1 MSEQKKEHQ
10 RETREKIYYQ
20 PKTDRSQ
27 SVLLSRIERYNQYL
41 NYQDFWRNHLMNPA
55 GRMLKIPSR
64 QLTQAAIN
72 EKDEEAA
79 GVSKVVEHTGI
90 AGSILGTYA
99 DKARIKK
106 VYQDTVSMEHYL
118 NAEKIFIRDLF
129 TEAGSIFHDIE
140 EFIDPEK
147 VTRGDLKMFQYR
159 LKHPDASLEEFLLV
173 RKEANARYGNGGK
186 IDYRKLGQRNGLKKR
201 IDCLAGL
208 SEINA
213 FMEFSK
219 TAEAENPQL
228 FTPAQKNILHKEAG
242 FMEASNPVEFMAN
255 TTLIRQILKTPSLAR
270 EFSRLDPEGLMNER
284 DVRRLLKGQIPGLRL
299 EKAGKGENLDRMSGR
314 LRQNHTIQ
322 SGKGKPIILDAKR
335 YYFLR
340 GGLKALLWNQG
351 NYRKI
356 MEMRKSLSGRESI
369 KGWIFREFKQELMED
384 EEFAA
389 MSGYMDH
396 AVPVSVV
403 GAKTVIA
410 AGKTAGK
417 VTGNAVVKS
426 SAVAGNAVI
435 SGLHRMGNDVEAEA
449 VRAMGEG
456 ITRAGKV
463 IDDRINDVLCL
474 PGQAVRNVEKQAVSA
489 AVSGAKVLVGKVEQ
503 LEQLL
508 RSTKAGAAITQSP
521 VYRGIKA
528 AGKKTFHGFRQAKH
542 IAHATTDV
550 IFRSS
555 GAAFDSV
562 KQWLI
567 KPVAIFI
574 GLIVFL
580 QLILAAVFGGMGGA
594 SVVTVTVFDTPEHF
608 NNPDYTT
615 PEEMGFQ
622 QRYEQAQI
630 KFQSQIDGIINGY
643 AKTLNKKGQQI
654 PYGVNGANNQEGC
667 RNDDYVSG
675 VTMHFDSEKSNN
687 LEDILSCVTVIMQQK
702 QAEHHAEALELVDCF
717 YQSSHTYDYMESLLY
732 SCNSGCEIT
741 RYFCNEA
748 EDGYINTEMKFAPY
762 LYEELV
768 IPEESHQCEVDREN
782 PEMKFSDYAGCVV
795 TGTCFHNSG
804 DEEDNFGRRKPQKSK
819 CSNPEAFWNCKHS
832 CTNPK
837 CTHDC
842 SRSSLGCG
850 GYWYCGGHDH
860 FGCPDG
866 HEVKTCFGHV
876 NMEMNIHMKTMEE
889 LFALGG
895 VEVNE
900 DGSGTENLEGNM
912 GMDADTDT
920 SSEAYDTSDKSAED
934 Y

>member
-1 MSEQKKEHQ
+1 MPEQEKEH
-10 RETREKIYYQ
+10 RRKTRENTYYQ

-27 SVLLSRIERYNQYL
+27 SVLLNRIERYNQFL
-41 NYQDFWRNHLMNPA
+41 IYQDFGRNYLMNPA
-55 GRMLKIPSR
+55 GRMLKTPSR
-64 QLTQAAIN
+64 QLIQAAIS
-72 EKDEEAA
+72 EKDEEAT
-79 GVSKVVEHTGI
+79 GVSKVVGRTEI

-106 VYQDTVSMEHYL
+106 VYQDTVSIEHYL
-118 NAEKIFIRDLF
+118 NAEKIFIRDPF
-129 TEAGSIFHDIE
+129 TEAGSIFHDVEKFSI
-140 EFIDPEK
+140 IDPEK

-159 LKHPDASLEEFLLV
+159 LKHPDASLEELLSV
-173 RKEANARYGNGGK
+173 RKETNARYSNGGK
-186 IDYRKLGQRNGLKKR
+186 IDYQKLGQRNGLKKR
-201 IDCLAGL
+201 IDRLAGL

-228 FTPAQKNILHKEAG
+228 FTPAQKNIIYREAG

-255 TTLIRQILKTPSLAR
+255 TTLIRQLLKTPSLAG

-314 LRQNHTIQ
+314 LRQNHTVQ
-322 SGKGKPIILDAKR
+322 SSKNRPIILDAKR
-335 YYFLR
+335 YYLLR

-356 MEMRKSLSGRESI
+356 MKMRKSLSGRESI
-369 KGWIFREFKQELMED
+369 KGWVFREFKQEIMED

-389 MSGYMDH
+389 MSAYVDH
-396 AVPVSVV
+396 VVPVSVV
-403 GAKTVIA
+403 GAKTAIA
-410 AGKTAGK
+410 AGTTAGK
-417 VTGNAVVKS
+417 MTEKAVVNS

-456 ITRAGKV
+456 ITRVGKV
-463 IDDRINDVLCL
+463 IDDQINDVLRL
-474 PGQAVRNVEKQAVSA
+474 PGQAVRSVEKQAVSA
-489 AVSGAKVLVGKVEQ
+489 AVSGAKILVGKVEQ

-508 RSTKAGAAITQSP
+508 RSTKVGTAITQSP

-550 IFRSS
+550 IFHSS

-562 KQWLI
+562 KQWLL
-567 KPVAIFI
+567 KPAAIFI

-580 QLILAAVFGGMGGA
+580 QLILAVAFGGMGGA

-608 NNPDYTT
+608 NNPDYST

-622 QRYEQAQI
+622 QRYEQAQV

-667 RNDDYVSG
+667 KNDDYVSG

-687 LEDILSCVTVIMQQK
+687 LEDILSCVAVIMQQK
-702 QAEHHAEALELVDCF
+702 QVEHHAEALELVDCF
-717 YQSSHTYDYMESLLY
+717 YQSSHTYDYMESPLY
-732 SCNSGCEIT
+732 SCDSGCEIT

-748 EDGYINTEMKFAPY
+748 EDGYISTEMKFAPY
-762 LYEELV
+762 LYEELSV
-768 IPEESHQCEVDREN
+768 PEESHQCEVDREN

-832 CTNPK
+832 CTTPK

-842 SRSSLGCG
+842 SRSVLGCG
-850 GYWYCGGHDH
+850 GYWYCGGHEH

-866 HEVKTCFGHV
+866 HEVKTCFGHI
-876 NMEMNIHMKTMEE
+876 NMEMNVHMKTMEE

-900 DGSGTENLEGNM
+900 DGSGTEDLEDNI

-920 SSEAYDTSDKSAED
+920 SSEAYDTSE
-934 Y
+934 

>member
-1 MSEQKKEHQ
+1 MPEQEKEH
-10 RETREKIYYQ
+10 RKETRENTYYQ

-27 SVLLSRIERYNQYL
+27 SVLLNRIERYNQFL
-41 NYQDFWRNHLMNPA
+41 NYQDFGRNYLINPA
-55 GRMLKIPSR
+55 GRMLKTPSR
-64 QLTQAAIN
+64 QLIQAAIS
-72 EKDEEAA
+72 EKDEEAT
-79 GVSKVVEHTGI
+79 GVSKVVGRTEI

-118 NAEKIFIRDLF
+118 NAEKIFIRDPF
-129 TEAGSIFHDIE
+129 TEAGSIFHDVEKFSI
-140 EFIDPEK
+140 IDPEK

-159 LKHPDASLEEFLLV
+159 LKHPDASLEELLSV
-173 RKEANARYGNGGK
+173 RKETNARYGNGGK

-201 IDCLAGL
+201 IDRLAGL

-228 FTPAQKNILHKEAG
+228 FTPAQKNILYREAG

-255 TTLIRQILKTPSLAR
+255 TTLIRQILKTPSLAG

-314 LRQNHTIQ
+314 LRQNHTVAQ
-322 SGKGKPIILDAKR
+322 SGKNRPIILDAKR
-335 YYFLR
+335 YHLLH
-340 GGLKALLWNQG
+340 GGLKALLWNQR

-369 KGWIFREFKQELMED
+369 KGWVFREFKQELMED

-389 MSGYMDH
+389 MSDYVDH

-403 GAKTVIA
+403 GAKTAIA

-417 VTGNAVVKS
+417 VMGNVVVKS

-435 SGLHRMGNDVEAEA
+435 SGLHKMGNDVEAEA

-456 ITRAGKV
+456 IIRAGKAV
-463 IDDRINDVLCL
+463 DERMKDVLHL
-474 PGQAVRNVEKQAVSA
+474 PGQAVRDVEKQAVSA
-489 AVSGAKVLVGKVEQ
+489 AVSGAKVLIGKVEQ

-508 RSTKAGAAITQSP
+508 RSTKAGAAIAQSP
-521 VYRGIKA
+521 VYRGIKV

-542 IAHATTDV
+542 IAYATTDV

-562 KQWLI
+562 KQWML
-567 KPVAIFI
+567 KPAAIFI

-580 QLILAAVFGGMGGA
+580 QLILAAAFGGMGGA

-608 NNPDYTT
+608 NNPDYIT

-622 QRYEQAQI
+622 QRYEQAQVR
-630 KFQSQIDGIINGY
+630 FQSQIDGIIHGY
-643 AKTLNKKGQQI
+643 AKTLNKKGNQI
-654 PYGVNGANNQEGC
+654 PYGVNGANNQEDC

-687 LEDILSCVTVIMQQK
+687 LEDILSCVAVIMQQK

-717 YQSSHTYDYMESLLY
+717 YQSSHTYDYMESPLY
-732 SCNSGCEIT
+732 SCDSGCEIT

-748 EDGYINTEMKFAPY
+748 ENGYVSTEMKFAPY
-762 LYEELV
+762 LYEKLFV
-768 IPEESHQCEVDREN
+768 PEESHQCEVDREN
-782 PEMKFSDYAGCVV
+782 SEMKFSDYAGCVV

-866 HEVKTCFGHV
+866 HEVKVCFGHV
-876 NMEMNIHMKTMEE
+876 SMEMNIHMKTMEE

-900 DGSGTENLEGNM
+900 DGASTEDLEGNM

-920 SSEAYDTSDKSAED
+920 SSEAYDTSE
-934 Y
+934 

>member
-1 MSEQKKEHQ
+1 MPEQKKEHQ
-10 RETREKIYYQ
+10 SETRKNTYYQ

-41 NYQDFWRNHLMNPA
+41 NYQDFWRNYLMNPA
-55 GRMLKIPSR
+55 GRMLKTPSR
-64 QLTQAAIN
+64 QLTQAAIS

-90 AGSILGTYA
+90 AGSILITYA

-106 VYQDTVSMEHYL
+106 VYQDTVSMKHYL
-118 NAEKIFIRDLF
+118 NAEKIFIRDSF
-129 TEAGSIFHDIE
+129 TEAGSIFHDVEKFSI
-140 EFIDPEK
+140 IDPEK
-147 VTRGDLKMFQYR
+147 VTHGDLKMFQYR
-159 LKHPDASLEEFLLV
+159 LKHPDASLEELLSV
-173 RKEANARYGNGGK
+173 RKEINARYSNGGK
-186 IDYRKLGQRNGLKKR
+186 IDYQKFGQRNRLKKR
-201 IDCLAGL
+201 IDRLAGL

-228 FTPAQKNILHKEAG
+228 FTPAQKNILYREAG
-242 FMEASNPVEFMAN
+242 FMEASSPVEFMAN
-255 TTLIRQILKTPSLAR
+255 TTLIRQILKTPSLAG

-284 DVRRLLKGQIPGLRL
+284 DVRRLLKGKIPGLRL

-314 LRQNHTIQ
+314 LRQNHTVAQ
-322 SGKGKPIILDAKR
+322 SDKNRLIILDAKR
-335 YYFLR
+335 YYLLH
-340 GGLKALLWNQG
+340 GGLKALLWNQE

-356 MEMRKSLSGRESI
+356 MEMRKSFSGRKSI
-369 KGWIFREFKQELMED
+369 KGWVFREFKQELMED

-389 MSGYMDH
+389 MSGYVAH
-396 AVPVSVV
+396 AVPASVV
-403 GAKTVIA
+403 GAKAAIA
-410 AGKTAGK
+410 AGKIAGK
-417 VTGNAVVKS
+417 VTGNVAVKS
-426 SAVAGNAVI
+426 SAAAGNAVI

-456 ITRAGKV
+456 ITRAGKA
-463 IDDRINDVLCL
+463 IDDRINDGLHL
-474 PGQAVRNVEKQAVSA
+474 PGQAVRSVEKQAISA

-508 RSTKAGAAITQSP
+508 RSTKAGTAIARSP

-528 AGKKTFHGFRQAKH
+528 AGKKTFHGFCQAKH
-542 IAHATTDV
+542 IAYATTDV

-562 KQWLI
+562 KQWLL
-567 KPVAIFI
+567 KPAAIFI

-608 NNPDYTT
+608 NNPNYTT

-622 QRYEQAQI
+622 QRYEQAQV
-630 KFQSQIDGIINGY
+630 KFQSWIDGIINGY

-654 PYGVNGANNQEGC
+654 PYGVNGENNQEGC
-667 RNDDYVSG
+667 KNDDYVSG

-687 LEDILSCVTVIMQQK
+687 LEDILSCVAVIMQQK

-717 YQSSHTYDYMESLLY
+717 YQSSHTYDYTESPLY
-732 SCNSGCEIT
+732 SCDSGCEIT

-748 EDGYINTEMKFAPY
+748 ENGYASTEMKFAPY
-762 LYEELV
+762 LYEELSV
-768 IPEESHQCEVDREN
+768 PEESHQCEVDREN

-832 CTNPK
+832 CTNPN

-842 SRSSLGCG
+842 SRSVLGCG

-876 NMEMNIHMKTMEE
+876 SMDMNIHMKTMEE
-889 LFALGG
+889 LFVLGG

-900 DGSGTENLEGNM
+900 DRADTEDLEDNM
-912 GMDADTDT
+912 GMRADTDT
-920 SSEAYDTSDKSAED
+920 SAEAYDASE
-934 Y
+934 

>member
-1 MSEQKKEHQ
+1 MPEQKKEHQ
-10 RETREKIYYQ
+10 NENRKNIYYQ

-27 SVLLSRIERYNQYL
+27 SVLLNRIERYNQFL
-41 NYQDFWRNHLMNPA
+41 SYQDFGRNYLMNPA
-55 GRMLKIPSR
+55 GRMLKTPSR
-64 QLTQAAIN
+64 QLTQAAVN

-79 GVSKVVEHTGI
+79 GVSKAVEHIGI

-106 VYQDTVSMEHYL
+106 IYQDTVSMKHYL
-118 NAEKIFIRDLF
+118 KAEKMFIRDPF
-129 TEAGSIFHDIE
+129 TEAGGIFHDVE
-140 EFIDPEK
+140 EFSMIDPEK

-159 LKHPDASLEEFLLV
+159 LKHPDASFEELLSI
-173 RKEANARYGNGGK
+173 RKETNARYSNGGK

-201 IDCLAGL
+201 IDRLAGL

-228 FTPAQKNILHKEAG
+228 FTPAQKNILYREAG
-242 FMEASNPVEFMAN
+242 FMEANNPVEFMAN
-255 TTLIRQILKTPSLAR
+255 ATLIRQILKTPSLAG
-270 EFSRLDPEGLMNER
+270 EFSRLDPDGLMNER
-284 DVRRLLKGQIPGLRL
+284 DVRRLLKGQIPGLKL
-299 EKAGKGENLDRMSGR
+299 EKAGKGENLVRMSGR
-314 LRQNHTIQ
+314 LRPNHAVQ
-322 SGKGKPIILDAKR
+322 SVKDRPIILDAKC
-335 YYFLR
+335 YHLLY
-340 GGLKALLWNQG
+340 GGLKALLWNQE

-356 MEMRKSLSGRESI
+356 MEMRKSLSGRESV
-369 KGWIFREFKQELMED
+369 KGWAFREFKQELMED

-389 MSGYMDH
+389 MSGYVDH
-396 AVPVSVV
+396 VVPVSVA
-403 GAKTVIA
+403 GAKAAIA

-417 VTGNAVVKS
+417 AASKAVVKS
-426 SAVAGNAVI
+426 SAAAGNAVI

-456 ITRAGKV
+456 ITRAGKA
-463 IDDRINDVLCL
+463 IDDRINDVLHL

-489 AVSGAKVLVGKVEQ
+489 AVSGAKVLAGKAEQ

-508 RSTKAGAAITQSP
+508 RSTKAGTAITKSP
-521 VYRGIKA
+521 AYRGIKS
-528 AGKKTFHGFRQAKH
+528 AGRKTFHGFRQAKH
-542 IAHATTDV
+542 IARTVTDTV
-550 IFRSS
+550 FRSS
-555 GAAFDSV
+555 GAVFDSA

-622 QRYEQAQI
+622 QRYEQAQVR
-630 KFQSQIDGIINGY
+630 FQSQIDGIINGY

-667 RNDDYVSG
+667 QNDDYVNG
-675 VTMHFDSEKSNN
+675 VTMHFDSKKSNN
-687 LEDILSCVTVIMQQK
+687 LEDILSCVAVVMQQQ
-702 QAEHHAEALELVDCF
+702 QADHHAEALELVDCF
-717 YQSSHTYDYMESLLY
+717 YQSSHTYDYTESPLY
-732 SCNSGCEIT
+732 SCDSGCETT

-748 EDGYINTEMKFAPY
+748 EEGYPSTEMRFAPY
-762 LYEELV
+762 LCEELLV
-768 IPEESHQCEVDREN
+768 PGESQVCEVDREN
-782 PEMKFSDYAGCVV
+782 PEMKPADYSGCTV

-804 DEEDNFGRRKPQKSK
+804 DEEDNFGRSKPQRSK
-819 CSNPEAFWNCKHS
+819 CSNPEAYWACKHDCS
-832 CTNPK
+832 NAE

-842 SRSSLGCG
+842 SRSALGCG

-866 HEVKTCFGHV
+866 HDAKTCFGHV
-876 NMEMNIHMKTMEE
+876 NIEMNIHMKTMEE

-895 VEVNE
+895 VEMKE
-900 DGSGTENLEGNM
+900 DGAGGTR
-912 GMDADTDT
+912 TD
-920 SSEAYDTSDKSAED
+920 SDESAEAGSGHF
-934 Y
+934 